1 MVMTI
6 GQLADAASVNI
17 QTVRYYERRGL
28 VPEPARTPAGYR
40 QYSEDA
46 VARIRFIRRA
56 KELGFS
62 LKEIDGLLDLRVH
75 HETACHDVEAKAR
88 EKIALVDQ
96 KIREL
101 RAMQTVLEELV
112 TACATNAPTTEC
124 PIIETLERTEAG

>member
-6 GQLADAASVNI
+6 GQLAHAARVNI

-46 VARIRFIRRA
+46 VARIRFIKRA

-62 LKEIDGLLDLRVH
+62 LKEIEGLLDLRVH
-75 HETACHDVEAKAR
+75 HGTACHDVEAKAR
-88 EKIALVDQ
+88 EKITLVDQ

-112 TACATNAPTTEC
+112 TACATNAPTADC
-124 PIIETLERTEAG
+124 PILDALERTEAE